1 MRLKILNSQK
11 EKEINKELEK
21 MEKDR
26 NVDNIF
32 PFKNKTCI
40 ISYADNKELKEE
52 LESIKNKLEELRC
65 HNLI

>member
-32 PFKNKTCI
+32 PFKNKTWI